1 MTESGEKFKKI
12 LLQLLMVVVVL
23 GIGVGVFKLLGA
35 MRKAPERKEQTIVT
49 PLLNGLIVHEQN
61 LQMLVSSYGT
71 VSPKIEVQVVP
82 QVSGGV
88 VACHKNFVNGGFF
101 KASEPLISIDPRD
114 YELAVETADAV
125 VARSQ
130 VALDTERAEGAVA
143 ESEWRQLNP
152 GSEPASPL
160 VLREPQIRDA
170 QAQLRAAKAQ
180 LETARLNL
188 ERTVI
193 SMPFNGRVANE
204 SVDIGQYLMAGQP
217 VATVY
222 STDVVEIVV
231 PLEDREL
238 AWFQIPGAY
247 SDAENTSGGYAGP
260 KAIIKADFAGS
271 VHTWTGRVVR
281 SEGQIDIASR
291 MVNVVVEV
299 ANPFELSD
307 GKPPLV
313 PGMFVEVEIEGKTL
327 DNIIKVPRYTVH
339 GANEIWVARGGKLY
353 IEQIQVVRRDK
364 EYAYVAGGLKDGDV
378 IITSPL
384 DTVTDGMDIR
394 TQVETSPD
402 NGEAFLK

>member
-1 MTESGEKFKKI
+1 MTESGEKTKKI
-12 LLQLLMVVVVL
+12 LLQLFLVIVVL

-35 MRKAPERKEQTIVT
+35 MRKPPERKEQTIVT

-82 QVSGGV
+82 QVSGQV

-101 KASEPLISIDPRD
+101 KVSEPLITIDPRD

-130 VALDTERAEGAVA
+130 VALETESAEAVVA

-152 GSEPASPL
+152 GGEPASPL

-193 SMPFNGRVANE
+193 SMPFNGRVAGE

-238 AWFQIPGAY
+238 AWFQVPGAY
-247 SDAENTSGGYAGP
+247 SDAENTSGEYAGP
-260 KAIIKADFAGS
+260 KAIIKTDFAGS

-299 ANPFELSD
+299 ANPFELS
-307 GKPPLV
+307 GSKPPLV

-327 DNIIKVPRYTVH
+327 DNIIKVPRYSVH
-339 GANEIWVARGGKLY
+339 GPNEIWVDRGGKLY
-353 IEQIQVVRRDK
+353 IKQIQVIRRDK
-364 EYAYVAGGLKDGDV
+364 QYAYVAGGLKDGDV

-394 TQVETSPD
+394 TQVETSPGD
-402 NGEAFLK
+402 GEAFSK